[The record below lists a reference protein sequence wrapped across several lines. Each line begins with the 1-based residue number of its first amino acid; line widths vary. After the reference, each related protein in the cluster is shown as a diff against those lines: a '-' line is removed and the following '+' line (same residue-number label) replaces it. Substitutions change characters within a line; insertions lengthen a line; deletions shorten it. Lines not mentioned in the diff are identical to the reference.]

1 MHKIENMIVFGGT
14 HGNEFTGVEV
24 IKLLEK
30 RNYFGKNLNLYISN
44 KKPPSRWFFFLN
56 IILFNINF

>member
-30 RNYFGKNLNLYISN
+30 RNYFGKKLLSLEKDLLI
-44 KKPPSRWFFFLN
+44 K
-56 IILFNINF
+56 I